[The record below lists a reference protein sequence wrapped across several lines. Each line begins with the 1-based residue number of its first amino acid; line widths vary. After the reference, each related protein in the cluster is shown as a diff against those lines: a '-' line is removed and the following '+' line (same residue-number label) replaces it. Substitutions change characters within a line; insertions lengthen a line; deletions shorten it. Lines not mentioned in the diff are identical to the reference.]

1 MPGGGPVGHLA
12 VGKAGAGRS
21 PQLTAQPV
29 GAWAVLFLAA
39 TFGLHTGQAQFAPFA
54 GDGRTPQAKTQ
65 EELDLYLEVYTSSDP
80 RETVAQAE
88 RFEAAHPDSEF
99 LGFAFQHKMA
109 ALRDLGDY
117 DGVLRAG
124 ATALELVPGNL
135 NTLIT
140 LATVIPNGVEGRPDR
155 EDLLAMARDYASA
168 VLATLDT
175 LVVPAEIPIEQW
187 ESRRAGLEAEAHE
200 ALGHVAVKNGDLA
213 EALRRFEAAVDGNP
227 RPTASQ
233 WYRLGGAYLMAGQP
247 EKATAPL
254 RRAAESG
261 EDTVRRLALDQLSR
275 IEAAKAR

>member
-1 MPGGGPVGHLA
+1 MQPPQVRSVG
-12 VGKAGAGRS
+12 VR
-21 PQLTAQPV
+21 
-29 GAWAVLFLAA
+29 AVLLLAA
-39 TFGLHTGQAQFAPFA
+39 TLGLQVGQAQFGPFA
-54 GDGRTPQAKTQ
+54 GDGRKPQAKTQ
-65 EELDLYLEVYTSSDP
+65 EELDLYLEVYTSSEP

-99 LGFAFQHKMA
+99 LGLAFQHKMA

-124 ATALELVPGNL
+124 SRALELVPGNL

-155 EDLLAMARDYASA
+155 EDLLARARDYASA

-175 LVVPAEIPIEQW
+175 LVVPAEIPLEQW
-187 ESRRAGLEAEAHE
+187 ESRRSGLESEAHE

-227 RPTASQ
+227 RPKASQ
-233 WYRLGGAYLMAGQP
+233 WYRLGGAYVMAGQP
-247 EKATAPL
+247 EKAIAPL

-261 EDTVRRLALDQLSR
+261 EDTVRRLALDQLRR